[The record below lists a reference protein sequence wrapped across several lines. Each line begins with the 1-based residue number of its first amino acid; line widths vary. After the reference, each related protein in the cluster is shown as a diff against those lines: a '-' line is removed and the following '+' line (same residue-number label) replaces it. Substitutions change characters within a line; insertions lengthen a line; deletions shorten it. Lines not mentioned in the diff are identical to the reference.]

1 MDEANLHGFF
11 GVRART
17 TIVCQLAADLRL
29 GCIRQIHSIRP
40 IRLLAIAFVSAFRP
54 LMRGAFALQTAQNYW
69 AVCGGAKKGNTLV
82 EVASFPP
89 FAKRAVL

>member
-54 LMRGAFALQTAQNYW
+54 LMRGAFAFANCSKLL
-69 AVCGGAKKGNTLV
+69 GGVRWSEEGKYVSRSRIISAI
-82 EVASFPP
+82 
-89 FAKRAVL
+89 R